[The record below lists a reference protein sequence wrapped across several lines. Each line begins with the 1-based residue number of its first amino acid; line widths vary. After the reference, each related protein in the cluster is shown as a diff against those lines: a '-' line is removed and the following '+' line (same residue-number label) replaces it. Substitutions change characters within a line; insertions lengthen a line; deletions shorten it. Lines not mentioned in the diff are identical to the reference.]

1 MQAES
6 MKLDKTLQNRHATV
20 SQFAENQLSSRP
32 SSAEAANSSAT
43 AGAPIESQPI
53 AQLFEGY
60 LFKRTSKGFKTW
72 NRRWF
77 YLHDNQLL
85 YV

>member
-1 MQAES
+1 MQTDS

-20 SQFAENQLSSRP
+20 SQYSENRLSSRP
-32 SSAEAANSSAT
+32 SSAETSNPST
-43 AGAPIESQPI
+43 APIQPESHSMST
-53 AQLFEGY
+53 LYEGY

-77 YLHDNQLL
+77 YLHDKQLL